1 MTGRHSSD
9 PPGWAEAAP
18 VPGRKGRPG
27 PVPCMQ
33 NAHDRVEGSGLVPR
47 TDTAGGER
55 REELG
60 GAVSERGAASRSGG
74 TASAART

>member
-1 MTGRHSSD
+1 M
-9 PPGWAEAAP
+9 
-18 VPGRKGRPG
+18 
-27 PVPCMQ
+27 PCMQ